1 MRTWRIPT
9 KIAALLAALRPEGFD
24 GLKPVE
30 RRRFADIPRHWVR
43 IAESSKRRRK
53 RGSEDSKVS

>member
-1 MRTWRIPT
+1 MSIAI
-9 KIAALLAALRPEGFD
+9 KIATLLAALRPEAFD
-24 GLKPVE
+24 GLWPVE

-43 IAESSKRRRK
+43 IAESRKRRRK